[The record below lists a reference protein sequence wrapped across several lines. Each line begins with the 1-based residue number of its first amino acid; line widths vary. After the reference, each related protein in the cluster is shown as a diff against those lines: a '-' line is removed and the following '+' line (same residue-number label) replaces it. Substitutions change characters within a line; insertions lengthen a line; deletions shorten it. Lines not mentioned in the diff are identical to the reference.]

1 MRTGTRNGLAD
12 RVKGGAGD
20 SAFQERVAARCGDPL
35 VGGGDAPHE
44 GARDSSCGR
53 AKIEEEREATCVV
66 GELHGVDDV
75 DVHPEGLQRER
86 RALVPDVPTVAQHS
100 ILDRTSRPQH
110 ADVPS
115 PHDL

>member
-1 MRTGTRNGLAD
+1 MREILRSENELQHVAGILGGRWQCTTRGGQGLEL
-12 RVKGGAGD
+12 RT
-20 SAFQERVAARCGDPL
+20 AR
-35 VGGGDAPHE
+35 
-44 GARDSSCGR
+44 
-53 AKIEEEREATCVV
+53 IEEEREATCVV